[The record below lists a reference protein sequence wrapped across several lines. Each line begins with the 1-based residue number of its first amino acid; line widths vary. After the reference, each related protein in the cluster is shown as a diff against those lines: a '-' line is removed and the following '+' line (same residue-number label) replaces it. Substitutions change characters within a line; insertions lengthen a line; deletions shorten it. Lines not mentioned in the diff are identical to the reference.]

1 LPIQHEYAVTL
12 GVKAIAPAAAQEL
25 QEPRP
30 MFTARSYNP
39 AIDERLLALAAEGL
53 SRAEIAVELGVS
65 LADFDAWSAS
75 EPGFAALLADADTRS
90 QAWWQRQAGAAMA
103 GGQAIRVSLWAK
115 VMAQRYGRTTHSSRP
130 KADAAKPPPVRARYE
145 LPDNGTSR
153 RGKGKGG

>member
-1 LPIQHEYAVTL
+1 
-12 GVKAIAPAAAQEL
+12 
-25 QEPRP
+25 

-39 AIDERLLALAAEGL
+39 AIDERLLALSAEGL

-65 LADFDAWSAS
+65 LADFDAWSDR

-103 GGQAIRVSLWAK
+103 GGKAIRISLWAR
-115 VMAQRYGRTTHSSRP
+115 VMAQRYGRAGHSPRQKP
-130 KADAAKPPPVRARYE
+130 GAAKPPVVRARYE

-153 RGKGKGG
+153 RGKAKGG